1 MSETGKG
8 AGGADRQ
15 NSDRDMTEQG
25 ALARLSGTVTA
36 VNDLLATICMNLA
49 GIGLVI
55 LTVIFGWLVFGRYVL
70 NSTPTWVEQVSLLL
84 VVFIAFL
91 GASAGIQEK
100 THLSVD
106 VLTARLNI
114 KAKAVVFILVN
125 LTLIGFGLFLAIYGY
140 KLVVFKWASKI
151 PLIGWPEGLKVLPL
165 FIGGVLIS
173 FFSLGHLLSMARPG
187 WDRSMDFDPSDQ
199 GD

>member
-1 MSETGKG
+1 MSGDVSEGPVG
-8 AGGADRQ
+8 
-15 NSDRDMTEQG
+15 
-25 ALARLSGTVTA
+25 RLSRAVTA
-36 VNDLLATICMNLA
+36 VNDLLATVCMNVA

-70 NSTPTWVEQVSLLL
+70 NSTPTWVEQVALLL

-91 GASAGIQEK
+91 GAAAGIQEK

-106 VLTARLNI
+106 ILTTRLNL
-114 KAKAVVFILVN
+114 KAKAVVFAAVN
-125 LTLIGFGLFLAIYGY
+125 LTMAGFGLFLAVYGY

-151 PLIGWPEGLKVLPL
+151 PLIGWSEGFRVMPL
-165 FIGGVLIS
+165 FVGGALITL
-173 FFSLGHLLSMARPG
+173 FSIGHLLSMARPG
-187 WDRSMDFDPSDQ
+187 WERSLDFDPADQ

>member
-1 MSETGKG
+1 MAGKAEEDG
-8 AGGADRQ
+8 I
-15 NSDRDMTEQG
+15 
-25 ALARLSGTVTA
+25 LARLSRLVTA
-36 VNDLLATICMNLA
+36 VNGFLAAICMNLA

-106 VLTARLNI
+106 VLTARLPR
-114 KAKAVVFILVN
+114 KVKAVVFAIGY
-125 LTLIGFGLFLAIYGY
+125 LTMAGFGIFLAIYGFQ
-140 KLVVFKWASKI
+140 LVQFKWGSSI
-151 PLIGWPEGLKVLPL
+151 PLIGWSEGIRVLPL
-165 FIGGVLIS
+165 FVGGMLIAL
-173 FFSLGHLLSMARPG
+173 FSLGNLLAMTQPG
-187 WDRSMDFDPSDQ
+187 WDRDSGADPEET